1 MAGGEQLISNI
12 LIVLAL
18 VLFLAWYLSFLASRL
33 DRLHHRVETSW
44 EHLDAL
50 LQRRAAVALEIAHFS
65 DIDPATSLVLTAS
78 AYQAREASILERSE
92 SESGLSEVL
101 KLFLSDGDE
110 GVLNPELSRE
120 LREITE
126 KIRFGITTHLE
137 AVHSARN
144 LRAKFAVKLFRL
156 AGHAPLPVRYAF
168 EEDAL

>member
-1 MAGGEQLISNI
+1 MTKTLI
-12 LIVLAL
+12 LLAAL
-18 VLFLAWYLSFLASRL
+18 VLILAWYLSFLASRL

-92 SESGLSEVL
+92 SESSLSEVL
-101 KLFLSDGDE
+101 KLFLGAGE
-110 GVLNPELSRE
+110 EEILNPELSRE

-137 AVHSARN
+137 AVNTARN
-144 LRAKFAVKLFRL
+144 VRNKFAVKLFRL

-168 EEDAL
+168 EDDIL